1 MSTFHFDDRVH
12 LVCDS
17 ICKPRSEICK
27 QTQRLQRPCKKLSP
41 LLFLSQ
47 TEASIHHLP
56 FFPPVSFSPNSVPV
70 SAYFNYLYCY
80 TVFQSFGFAVLHGEK
95 LDFVVL
101 SCFIILTICG
111 HNFANAFSQQ
121 WGDRLL
127 LWTRMLTWRRQEILL
142 SYSTQLDL
150 FNYEFR
156 FSTRLYAWSHS
167 SADMDPAI
175 QLLE

>member
-1 MSTFHFDDRVH
+1 MIAFIWYVTQSVNPDQKYANKHRD
-12 LVCDS
+12 
-17 ICKPRSEICK
+17 CKDPVKNYPLCSSCLK
-27 QTQRLQRPCKKLSP
+27 QRQ
-41 LLFLSQ
+41 
-47 TEASIHHLP
+47 ASITCH
-56 FFPPVSFSPNSVPV
+56 FSPPVSFSTNSVPV

-80 TVFQSFGFAVLHGEK
+80 TVFQFFGFAVLHGEK